1 MRRLATI
8 DHPLHAI
15 PALNAL
21 YIYVWCGIPTCA
33 CHMQAPAADGVAI
46 ALDKFQEWPHDL
58 DATTKLALYPQD
70 DDFLWG
76 LFERGQQDGISW
88 AQQQGFPPEVLQ
100 RVAQGAA
107 EVEELRVWRR
117 SDREPTQQQQQQQHG
132 DGQMK
137 QQQQEAAAVMAA
149 AEGMQEVQQE
159 YIPAAGSS
167 ARH

>member
-1 MRRLATI
+1 MLWAS
-8 DHPLHAI
+8 AG
-15 PALNAL
+15 A
-21 YIYVWCGIPTCA
+21 A
-33 CHMQAPAADGVAI
+33 CHSGPSSPGQPAANRIVYICVQAPAAEGVAI

-58 DATTKLALYPQD
+58 DATTKLALYPQG

-107 EVEELRVWRR
+107 EVEELRVRR
-117 SDREPTQQQQQQQHG
+117 MSAREPTQQQQQRG

-137 QQQQEAAAVMAA
+137 QQQQEAAAVIAA

-159 YIPAAGSS
+159 YIPAAESS
-167 ARH
+167 ARQ